1 MYWMKFVS
9 NIIKLYG
16 FEKLEELRDKL
27 SFSETEPL
35 TLSLSLSLSL
45 ITKQL
50 SLKALRLACEM
61 NVRNFG

>member
-16 FEKLEELRDKL
+16 FEKQEKLRDKL

-35 TLSLSLSLSL
+35 TLSLSLFNNKAIKFKSSEISLWNECS
-45 ITKQL
+45 
-50 SLKALRLACEM
+50 E
-61 NVRNFG
+61 FW

>member
-1 MYWMKFVS
+1 MKFVS

-16 FEKLEELRDKL
+16 FEKQEKLRDKL

-45 ITKQL
+45 
-50 SLKALRLACEM
+50 SL
-61 NVRNFG
+61 

>member
-1 MYWMKFVS
+1 MKFVS

-16 FEKLEELRDKL
+16 FEKQEKLRDKL

-35 TLSLSLSLSL
+35 TLSLSLFL

-50 SLKALRLACEM
+50 SLKALD
-61 NVRNFG
+61 

>member
-1 MYWMKFVS
+1 MKFVS

-16 FEKLEELRDKL
+16 FEKQEKLRDKL

-35 TLSLSLSLSL
+35 TLSLSLSFL

-61 NVRNFG
+61 NVRNFGK

>member
-1 MYWMKFVS
+1 MKFVS

-27 SFSETEPL
+27 SFSEAEPL

-45 ITKQL
+45 
-50 SLKALRLACEM
+50 
-61 NVRNFG
+61 